1 MKLAAK
7 WDYRE
12 GLQSMSVA
20 QAVEYEYGR
29 TGGGGQLE
37 TMGHAINGHEVE
49 FRRGLGLR
57 ALPVHYGSSM
67 LMVVAETIEQAREL
81 AKTGA
86 AYTYGA
92 FKQDRVPMESID
104 GEPTRVVDVPC
115 AEWHKW
121 SE

>member
-1 MKLAAK
+1 MKMFV
-7 WDYRE
+7 WCDPY
-12 GLQSMSVA
+12 
-20 QAVEYEYGR
+20 
-29 TGGGGQLE
+29 
-37 TMGHAINGHEVE
+37 
-49 FRRGLGLR
+49 
-57 ALPVHYGSSM
+57 PVHYGSSM

-115 AEWHKW
+115 AEWHEW